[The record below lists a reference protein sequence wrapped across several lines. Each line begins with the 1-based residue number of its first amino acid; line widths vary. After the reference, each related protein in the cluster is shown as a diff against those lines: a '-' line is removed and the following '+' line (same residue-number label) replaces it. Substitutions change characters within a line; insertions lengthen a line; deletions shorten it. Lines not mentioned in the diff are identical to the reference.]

1 MSNNKKGFIQ
11 EFKEFAMRG
20 NVIDLAVGVIIG
32 AGFQRIVTSLV
43 NDIIMPIIGLIT
55 GGKNF
60 NEQFLILRMPEGIEK
75 SEITSISKAAE
86 LKVTTFNYGSF
97 ISSVIDFLIVAL
109 VIFIMVKA
117 INKMT
122 SLRKKE
128 EAVAA
133 PTTKNCPFC
142 QSEISIEATK
152 CPHCTS
158 DLNE

>member
-109 VIFIMVKA
+109 VSILRWTSWVNIMFLSPLLLVEPGG
-117 INKMT
+117 
-122 SLRKKE
+122 SLY
-128 EAVAA
+128 
-133 PTTKNCPFC
+133 
-142 QSEISIEATK
+142 S
-152 CPHCTS
+152 
-158 DLNE
+158 LL

>member
-122 SLRKKE
+122 FLSKKE

-133 PTTKNCPFC
+133 PTTKKCPFC
-142 QSEISIEATK
+142 QSEIAIEATK